1 MVEIPFEYYNHTTY
15 MDLHATE
22 LPTELRTDLET
33 QGEHWHYVALRQ
45 FTRRL
50 NRILH
55 TTYIQQ
61 AYHDAAVAYSN
72 VRRYEYMD
80 LQNRHLGSN
89 PVSWAQGEFL
99 LPREA
104 DSCDW
109 RYECVGA
116 GRKPL
121 FWDYT
126 CHSACHW
133 LSQPNLLVAQ
143 RLFPDINWSIASGPY
158 HTTVLAP
165 EERLLF
171 DLNYLALEV
180 PPIKAIELLLRELD
194 EASGRTLYYEDG
206 SQYNYLNGI
215 AGPANEFFALVDSGD
230 YSTNLIWE
238 AVAVTKE
245 EVAVAKTLKN
255 NEPTQELTYA

>member
-15 MDLHATE
+15 MDIHATE

-33 QGEHWHYVALRQ
+33 QGQHWHYIALGQ
-45 FTRRL
+45 FARRL

-61 AYHDAAVAYSN
+61 AYHDSAVAYAN

-80 LQNRHLGSN
+80 LENRQLGSN
-89 PVSWAQGEFL
+89 PVTWAQGEFL

-104 DSCDW
+104 DHSDW
-109 RYECVGA
+109 RYECGGP

-143 RLFPDINWSIASGPY
+143 RLFPEINWSIASGPY

-171 DLNYLALEV
+171 DFNYVALEV
-180 PPIKAIELLLRELD
+180 PPVKAIQLLLKETD
-194 EASGRTLYYEDG
+194 ECQGGTLYYEDG

-215 AGPANEFFALVDSGD
+215 AGPANQFFSMVDSGKYD
-230 YSTNLIWE
+230 SDLIWE
-238 AVAVTKE
+238 AVSMTKE
-245 EVAVAKTLKN
+245 QLAEATLETTT
-255 NEPTQELTYA
+255 EPTKELTYA